1 MSLEFISLMEWE
13 TAFKPGFE
21 LSSNTARETA
31 RLLSKKGIVE
41 ILELKDG
48 LQINSNSYV
57 GKIILDNLQISIY
70 PKLNGMPLY
79 ALLRYAY
86 GLKELKL
93 LDLAAHTVSELSFI
107 DLLIY
112 ELYTEAED
120 LLMRGI
126 SRNYI
131 RNEEALPAP
140 KGRIDI
146 VKLSRKGGVIT
157 DRLPCIYFS
166 RSENIILNQVILA
179 GLRLAIELVDDR
191 GLKIKLERICSMFCE
206 TVDTIPLNRLTL
218 QKAANCL
225 NRLNDRYVAILEI
238 INILYESQGVQL
250 EDGTTVMNLRGYFFD
265 MNSFFESLIGRLL
278 TNCEERYRVKDQF
291 SLYDMFLYTPGYNP
305 RGRKSPT
312 PRPDF
317 ALMKDGKVVKLLD
330 AKYRDLWDRSLPRDM
345 LYQLAVYAVSG
356 IGDKTATILYPCIS
370 DIPSVQKIDLND
382 PISGQVMARVI
393 LQPINLVKISE
404 LVSGDLKY
412 LEQYICS
419 IVNVES

>member
-1 MSLEFISLMEWE
+1 MSLELISLMEWE
-13 TAFKPGFE
+13 TTFKPGLA
-21 LSSNTARETA
+21 LSSDTARETA
-31 RLLSKKGIVE
+31 RLLSEKAIVE
-41 ILELKDG
+41 IIELKDG

-57 GKIILDNLQISIY
+57 GKIMLDDLQISIY
-70 PKLNGMPLY
+70 PKLTGMPLY

-93 LDLAAHTVSELSFI
+93 FDSANHTVSKLSFF

-131 RNEEALPAP
+131 RNEESLSAP

-146 VKLSRKGGVIT
+146 VKLARKGGVIT

-166 RSENIILNQVILA
+166 RSENITLNQVILA
-179 GLRLAIELVDDR
+179 GLSLAVGLVTDS
-191 GLKIKLERICSMFCE
+191 GLKVKLERICSIFCQ
-206 TVDTIPLNRLTL
+206 TVDTIPLNRITL
-218 QKAANCL
+218 QKAKTCI
-225 NRLNDRYVAILEI
+225 NRLNDRYTAILEI
-238 INILYESQGVQL
+238 INILYESQGIQL
-250 EDGTTVMNLRGYFFD
+250 EDETTVIDLKGYFFD

-278 TNCEERYRVKDQF
+278 TNCQESYRVKDQF

-356 IGDKTATILYPCIS
+356 IGDKTATILYPSIS
-370 DIPSVQKIDLND
+370 DLPSVQKIDIND
-382 PISGQVMARVI
+382 PISGSPMAKVI
-393 LQPINLVKISE
+393 LQPINLLKISE

-412 LEQYICS
+412 IEQYICS
-419 IVNVES
+419 IVDA

>member
-1 MSLEFISLMEWE
+1 MSLELISLMEWE
-13 TAFKPGFE
+13 TTFKPGFV

-31 RLLSKKGIVE
+31 RLLSEKGIVE

-48 LQINSNSYV
+48 LQICSNSYV
-57 GKIILDNLQISIY
+57 GKIMLDDLQIGIY

-86 GLKELKL
+86 GLKELNL
-93 LDLAAHTVSELSFI
+93 FGSAAHTVSELSFF

-131 RNEEALPAP
+131 RNEGNLLAP

-146 VKLSRKGGVIT
+146 VKLSRKGGVIS
-157 DRLPCIYFS
+157 DRLPCRYFS
-166 RSENIILNQVILA
+166 RSENTILNQVILA
-179 GLRLAIELVDDR
+179 GLRLAIGLVGDS
-191 GLKIKLERICSMFCE
+191 GLKVKLERICSIFCE

-218 QKAANCL
+218 QRAINRL
-225 NRLNDRYVAILEI
+225 NRLNDRYAAILEI
-238 INILYESQGVQL
+238 INILYESQGIQL
-250 EDGTTVMNLRGYFFD
+250 EDEATIMNLRGYFFD

-278 TNCEERYRVKDQF
+278 ANCKERYCVKDQF
-291 SLYDMFLYTPGYNP
+291 SLHDMFIYTPGYNP
-305 RGRKSPT
+305 RGRRSPA

-317 ALMKDGKVVKLLD
+317 ALMKDGNVVKLLD

-356 IGDKTATILYPCIS
+356 IGDKTATILYPSIS
-370 DIPSVQKIDLND
+370 DVPSVQKIDLND
-382 PISGQVMARVI
+382 PVSGQVMAKVI
-393 LQPINLVKISE
+393 LQPINLLKVSE

-412 LEQYICS
+412 LERYICS
-419 IVNVES
+419 IADV